1 MEISKQELILCSF
14 MGAPKVWYL
23 EYYPAKLL
31 SKTWLLL
38 SISGPEGIM
47 QVDVRYSQHTTV
59 LDVSVLFSCLK
70 IIFLWRFIFL
80 LLLF

>member
-59 LDVSVLFSCLK
+59 LDVSVLLSCLK